1 MGMTKRSFHVVAHR
15 HGFDAFVRSLRL
27 YLKISLGLILM
38 SSGAMAA
45 GPPPMTTPGQFGV
58 SATGAATYSIP
69 IVVPPGTAGLA
80 PSLSLNYS
88 SQSGNGILGFGW
100 SLGGLPAM
108 TRCPQTYAQDGTH
121 MGVNYNANDR
131 FCLDGQRLLLVAGQ
145 HYGDDLSEYRTEIES
160 FSRIIA
166 HNATNISGPGWFE
179 VHTKSGQII
188 ELGNSPDSR
197 ILASGTSVA
206 RLWAAS
212 KISDTVGNY
221 MQVFYTPPDQGQYY
235 PDHIIYTGNTTAH
248 TNPYNSVYFLYQSRN
263 DPSTLYHAGSMIS
276 TAKLLSDIKTFTNIA
291 GTGTPVTDY
300 KLGYTL
306 GNAPFSQ
313 LTSVQRC
320 DGSGTSA
327 GCLAPTTFGWQTAS
341 TWSSRIIADS
351 MPTITAP
358 ASGISSAGTDID
370 GDGNPDGYTTPLP
383 GIGGCEPLYLNNGS
397 TWTLANM
404 TESYNG
410 ISGQPACF
418 VTGYPFGGDS
428 AMFDI
433 DGDGLADMNINVAYP
448 ITCFCFLRNDGQGH
462 FNQFGGTN
470 ATVPIIQTGGINTDV
485 NGDGLGDFSGYNYST
500 GLLST
505 AINQT
510 TPSGPAFNI
519 VTTPVYSNNDPL
531 ESVGDAGDVDGD
543 GCADFR
549 AQGAETSEII
559 LSCRSTPTTI
569 PIPYYTT
576 NGILRIYNGDFNGD
590 GNADYLVVPGS
601 GRTATLNISTGTSY
615 VITNVPGLNQNGG
628 NTAQYFLGDVDGDGK
643 TDVVRVDLGHMYVY
657 TWASGTLALALTVDI
672 NLPQPGCDWK
682 CGNGYDGTMWTQ
694 DFDGDGCTDLVVH
707 SDTYF
712 YIKFGCHPPLLM
724 TSISNGVGAATAIS
738 YGKLNDNQPLYTKC
752 TGQPGVYGCGDIYPT
767 QAVDGPIYVVSQI
780 DTSNGLGA
788 CVPNAPP
795 PNNNCFTTSYAY
807 AGAKNDLK
815 GRGFLGY
822 QQVTATDHQTGVVET
837 TTYNTLFPLTGTV
850 LEKKRTLNS
859 VVLSDTINSYLS
871 VPAMPVMGTPTFV
884 YLSVST
890 VTGHEVDGTALPSAT
905 TANTNPDGYGNIQT
919 VNVTVTDGSSKTTQ
933 NTYSND
939 TTNWFLGRLTQTV
952 VTSIVGTST
961 IMRTSSFHYN
971 PSNGV
976 LDKEIIEPTATGCN
990 GNNTAC
996 LLETDYTLDPFGH
1009 HQVAIVSGAGFA
1021 SRTTTVYYDANG
1033 TFVTSTQNNLG
1044 QTDATDYSG
1053 PNGAAFGGPT
1063 SHNDLNNLQTAWT
1076 IDTLGRETLETR
1088 PGAQGTKTAVSYQYC
1103 NLVYTGTASCPL
1115 YGAYLVQTTPYAYDG
1130 ATQDG
1135 PVTKTYYDSLGRVID
1150 VDVEGFDGPGS
1161 GCTLAAPCWI
1171 RTTTAYD
1178 GNGNLAQTSR
1188 PYYVNGGTPQW
1199 TVYNYGTPPDPYGR
1213 PITVTAPNN
1222 GVTTFTYT
1230 GLGNA
1235 GSQTSV
1241 KNALNKTTITQKSA
1255 QGLTSAVINALS
1267 KTTSYVYD
1275 AYGDLLTVTD
1285 PLGNQIANT
1294 YDIRGNKQTMYDP
1307 DMGLWNYSYDA
1318 LGEVITQ
1325 VDPNERANTTI
1336 TTMSYDGL
1344 GRLKVRTQPDQT
1356 DNWTYDTAA
1365 NGVGMLASATGS
1377 NASYSRTPVYDSL
1390 SRPTQVT
1397 LTIGNKSYSY
1407 NRSYNSDSRLATL
1420 SYPSGFVAKYV
1431 YTTLGYLYQIQDN
1444 ATSAVL
1450 WTAKSRDAELHL
1462 TEAQTGNGVDTIQVF
1477 YPQTG
1482 LVEQIRATNDGQ
1494 DDGSVANLSTVFDAI
1509 GNLSSRADTYAST
1522 EQFCYDALNRLTNYT
1537 INGATC
1543 RSGFGV
1549 LKSVAYD
1556 DIGNITNKSD
1566 LADTNGGTGTYSY
1579 NLPQHPLPHA
1589 VMSISG
1595 TVNGSQSP
1603 GYRYDADG
1611 NLTCEY
1617 TGPNCSHGAIT
1628 KETDA
1633 YWSFNMTHT
1642 ISDGG
1647 TSATLTYD
1655 SEHQRLT
1662 QALTFASTT
1671 TTTNYLND
1679 PTSGAFAEKVIS
1691 GSTIT
1696 WNDYLTVDGRLVGER
1711 ICSAIVSNCPAANA
1725 AWQYFITDH
1734 LGSVSVV
1741 TNGATGAVTARES
1754 FDAWGKQRNPDW
1766 SDDSTCSQGLSA
1778 PDTRGFIG
1786 QEEIAALCLVNLNAR
1801 LYDPSIGRFLS
1812 ADSVVPDPQ
1821 DGQSYNRYSYTNN
1834 RPLSLTDP
1842 TGHEAGDP
1850 NNGQCGLVC
1859 FGDGDGQGSNDDM
1872 RCAGNCSGGYSGIG
1886 STDTGG
1892 SYSFDFGTGTT
1903 GSAPVQIALNSNG
1916 SSAMTPDP
1924 AKNDV
1929 GVSGQTNANDPQ
1941 ATSNC
1946 DPKSVA
1952 LTGAAQ
1958 NASGDSSGAPT
1969 QIETVVVTAERKVDP
1984 TSLDPAYSK
1993 LPYGPGIPEWGD
2005 IIYDKNGTPMITAPI
2020 KGTKCSASGC
2030 HIDWILGR
2038 DKKGNLFTAPNTYGI
2053 DGGPYPI
2060 IRIDH
2065 THPEGMDPAS
2075 DAMFSSDDVAIAEDD
2090 HALITLRY
2098 DNKIYGFN
2106 PATMP
2111 AGSPQEKFQLYGPT
2125 NGAELCEVGKCP

>member
-1 MGMTKRSFHVVAHR
+1 MGMNKRSFHSVAHR
-15 HGFDAFVRSLRL
+15 HGFDTFIRSLRL
-27 YLKISLGLILM
+27 YLKISLGLISM

-58 SATGAATYSIP
+58 SATGAASYTIP
-69 IVVPPGTAGLA
+69 IIVPPGTAGLA

-121 MGVNYNANDR
+121 VGVNYNGGDR
-131 FCLDGQRLLLVAGQ
+131 FCLDGQRLLFISTTGN
-145 HYGDDLSEYRTEIES
+145 YGDNGTEYRTEIES
-160 FSRIIA
+160 YSRIIL
-166 HNATNISGPGWFE
+166 HTQSGVTGPAWFE

-188 ELGNSPDSR
+188 ELGNSTDSR
-197 ILASGTSVA
+197 VLASGTSVA
-206 RLWAAS
+206 RVWAAS

-221 MQVFYTPPDQGQYY
+221 MQVFYTTDQGQYY
-235 PDHIIYTGNTTAH
+235 PDHIVYTGNATASV
-248 TNPYNSVYFLYQSRN
+248 NPYNSVYFLYQSRN

-276 TAKLLSDIKTFTNIA
+276 TAKLLSDIKTFTNTTGA
-291 GTGTPVTDY
+291 GTPVTDY
-300 KLGYTL
+300 KFLYTL

-313 LTSVQRC
+313 LISVQRC
-320 DGSGTSA
+320 DGTGTIA
-327 GCLAPTTFGWQTAS
+327 GCLAPATFGWQTAS
-341 TWSSRIIADS
+341 TWSSRIVVDS
-351 MPTITAP
+351 MPTIAP
-358 ASGISSAGTDID
+358 PAAGIQSAGLDID
-370 GDGNPDGYTTPLP
+370 GDGHPDGYTRPAP
-383 GIGGCEPLYLNNGS
+383 GIGGCEPLYLNNG
-397 TWTLANM
+397 TNWTLANM
-404 TESYNG
+404 TMTYT
-410 ISGQPACF
+410 GQPTTTACLT
-418 VTGYPFGGDS
+418 TGYPYGPNASF
-428 AMFDI
+428 FDI
-433 DGDGLADMNINVAYP
+433 DGDGLADMTVSIAYP
-448 ITCFCFLRNDGQGH
+448 TYCFCILRNDGQGH
-462 FNQFGGTN
+462 FNQFGATN
-470 ATVPIIQTGGINTDV
+470 ATVVMTHAGGINTDV
-485 NGDGLGDFSGYNYST
+485 NGDGLGDFSGYDYST

-510 TPSGPAFNI
+510 TPAGPAFNT

-549 AQGAETSEII
+549 AQGPETSEII

-576 NGILRIYNGDFNGD
+576 NGILQIYNGDFNGD
-590 GNADYLVVPGS
+590 GNTDYLVVPGS
-601 GRTATLNISTGTSY
+601 GRTASLNISTGTSY
-615 VITNVPGLNQNGG
+615 VVTNVPGLNQNSG
-628 NTAQYFLGDVDGDGK
+628 NTAQYFLGDIDGDGK
-643 TDVVRVDLGHMYVY
+643 TDVIRVDPGHMYVY
-657 TWASGTLALALTVDI
+657 TWASGTLALALTVNI
-672 NLPQPGCDWK
+672 NLPQPGCNWN
-682 CGNGYDGTMWTQ
+682 CITGYNGYMWTQ

-724 TSISNGVGAATAIS
+724 TSVSNGVGATTAIS

-890 VTGHEVDGTALPSAT
+890 VTGHEVDGTALPSTT
-905 TANTNPDGYGNIQT
+905 TANTNPDAYGNIQT
-919 VNVTVTDGSSKTTQ
+919 ITVTVSDNSSKTTQ

-939 TTNWFLGRLTQTV
+939 TTNWFIGRLTQTV

-961 IMRTSSFHYN
+961 ITRTSSFHYN

-990 GNNTAC
+990 GNNTPC

-1009 HQVAIVSGAGFA
+1009 HQVAVVSGAGFA
-1021 SRTTTVYYDANG
+1021 SRTTMVYYDANG

-1053 PNGAAFGGPT
+1053 PNGAAFGMPT
-1063 SHNDLNNLQTAWT
+1063 SHNDLNNLQTAWS

-1088 PGAQGTKTAVSYQYC
+1088 PGAQGTKTVVSYQYC
-1103 NLVYTGTASCPL
+1103 NLVYIGTASCPAN
-1115 YGAYLVQTTPYAYDG
+1115 GAYLMQTTPYAHDG

-1135 PVTKTYYDSLGRVID
+1135 PATKTYYDALGRVID

-1178 GNGNLAQTSR
+1178 GNGNVAQTSR
-1188 PYYVNGGTPQW
+1188 PYYVTGGTPQW
-1199 TVYNYGTPPDPYGR
+1199 TVYNYGTTPDPYGR
-1213 PITVTAPNN
+1213 PVTVTAPNN

-1241 KNALNKTTITQKSA
+1241 KNALNKTTITQKNA
-1255 QGLTSAVINALS
+1255 QGLTSAVINALT

-1285 PLGNQIANT
+1285 PLGNQIVNT

-1325 VDPNERANTTI
+1325 VDPNERANTAI

-1356 DNWTYDTAA
+1356 DTWNYDTAT

-1377 NASYSRTPVYDSL
+1377 NASYSRTPAYDSL
-1390 SRPTQVT
+1390 SRPGQLT

-1420 SYPSGFVAKYV
+1420 TYPSGFVAKYV
-1431 YTTLGYLYQIQDN
+1431 YTTLGYLTQIQDN

-1482 LVEQIRATNDGQ
+1482 LVEQIRASNDGQ
-1494 DDGSVANLSTVFDAI
+1494 DDGSVANMSTVFDAL

-1537 INGATC
+1537 INGASC

-1549 LKSVAYD
+1549 LKSVSYD

-1566 LADTNGGTGTYSY
+1566 LADTSGGTGTYSY

-1595 TVNGSQSP
+1595 TVNGSQNP

-1617 TGPNCSHGAIT
+1617 TGANCSHGAIT

-1679 PTSGAFAEKVIS
+1679 PYSGAFAEKVVS

-1766 SDDSTCSQGLSA
+1766 TDDTTCSQGLTS
-1778 PDTRGFIG
+1778 PTTRGLTG

-1812 ADSVVPDPQ
+1812 ADSIVPDPE
-1821 DGQSYNRYSYTNN
+1821 DGQSYNRYTYVDN

-1842 TGHEAGDP
+1842 TGHDPMPDPCGAGGIACISFESGQVIPSSYP
-1850 NNGQCGLVC
+1850 NAHC
-1859 FGDGDGQGSNDDM
+1859 FGDCPLGSGLTGFDGDPGKKLLVPKGNVELAPNSDGEIAQTFGQAADNSFTMAANKITYSCGSNGWCTGSDGSVVPPNADGVAPDQAQPAAKVNADGPSGWTYGHLGLFDWAYKPYSARSGVLGEDIYFKYKGDTRNLQWIQTYTEVKYGVTVAKDLNDHEDGSQFPFNDSKNIMKRPPGVFKDDPGAQAVDD
-1872 RCAGNCSGGYSGIG
+1872 RLRFDLSAVRVDANGKQTVL
-1886 STDTGG
+1886 STFQYG
-1892 SYSFDFGTGTT
+1892 FDRTGTNIDLL
-1903 GSAPVQIALNSNG
+1903 PVTRI
-1916 SSAMTPDP
+1916 
-1924 AKNDV
+1924 
-1929 GVSGQTNANDPQ
+1929 
-1941 ATSNC
+1941 
-1946 DPKSVA
+1946 
-1952 LTGAAQ
+1952 
-1958 NASGDSSGAPT
+1958 
-1969 QIETVVVTAERKVDP
+1969 
-1984 TSLDPAYSK
+1984 
-1993 LPYGPGIPEWGD
+1993 GP
-2005 IIYDKNGTPMITAPI
+2005 
-2020 KGTKCSASGC
+2020 
-2030 HIDWILGR
+2030 
-2038 DKKGNLFTAPNTYGI
+2038 
-2053 DGGPYPI
+2053 
-2060 IRIDH
+2060 
-2065 THPEGMDPAS
+2065 
-2075 DAMFSSDDVAIAEDD
+2075 
-2090 HALITLRY
+2090 
-2098 DNKIYGFN
+2098 
-2106 PATMP
+2106 
-2111 AGSPQEKFQLYGPT
+2111 
-2125 NGAELCEVGKCP
+2125 